1 VLQLKNEK
9 IYYYILSLDFYVII
23 FKYHNN
29 IEMAAPGTN
38 PQHARFF
45 TYSSIS
51 HTYTAAEKAAEN
63 VIDASFGPG
72 GNNQRHIPIQEIGH
86 GMLLFHYFQLPPRN
100 IGESDQNYKFR
111 LLAVILRQYQ
121 VPIHYDPATSRW
133 EFCFG
138 SKTAKPH
145 YYYPVPIAGTG
156 IGGWGGDFNA
166 CITSVT
172 TRDTKWA
179 YLKSGTSAD
188 ENVITHRMSKIHP
201 HRNYDFLR
209 VKMCS
214 DLNAPNQPQVANR
227 GYCWPGTNYDICL
240 RSMFQRNNNID
251 GVTSIAGADCIMDI
265 TRQNNAYVYNTQKD
279 MFRGI
284 QEWRN
289 SIIANGN
296 RQEDLF
302 VWAMNLLALE
312 TDKKDNTINVG
323 YREFSTGPFG
333 SSQLQPGSIPPNP
346 LPPQFGQLGVD
357 YWIVEQQFDGQPPV
371 CIKRKFQF
379 ANNGHIILNFIINY
393 IENQAFSLPIGIT
406 TPHGSIDFDHQI
418 EQFMITPVNHIP
430 VNPVIMAQHQQANV
444 NQQRYSL
451 HHLLSSSLY
460 VLANGAVPR
469 IRYDIRLNVF
479 FDDRYS
485 NHNVLDIRY
494 DLNPAA
500 IGQIQNVIPQLLAP
514 PYSHNRFPLMQ
525 YAPFLNNASIIRC
538 QQAKIMHE
546 VISNTKWNTYW
557 MNEFIYSYS
566 NAAAD
571 TYVIPVGPFRNPLY
585 LPFGNIAPNPANS
598 GEIIG
603 VYRDIINRMEP
614 IPFIFGG
621 GGYIP
626 SATRDYLNSIP
637 HTAYLTAWANN
648 NNMGTCGRQDGT
660 QHQYHQGRWF
670 SDILLVG
677 QQFGGGKQITK
688 KRVQTSKRKT
698 NRKTNRKTKKNST
711 IKSRSNKSSSYKNI
725 SHNSV
730 HVKGGKHKDK
740 PYNSNNSNSSY
751 SINYKEKTTS
761 NSSSYTT
768 TNDGR
773 PPSTFVPMNKDT
785 FDTLVS
791 IFKDPIYGEIFKSF
805 YKNNKTSEGVNK

>member
-1 VLQLKNEK
+1 
-9 IYYYILSLDFYVII
+9 
-23 FKYHNN
+23 
-29 IEMAAPGTN
+29 MAVPGSN
-38 PQHARFF
+38 PQHANFF
-45 TYSSIS
+45 TYSRIS

-63 VIDASFGPG
+63 VNIASFGPG
-72 GNNQRHIPIQEIGH
+72 GNQRHIPIQEIGH
-86 GMLLFHYFQLPPRN
+86 GLLLFHYFELPPRN
-100 IGESDQNYKFR
+100 GGESNQNYKFR
-111 LLAVILRQYQ
+111 LLEVILRQYQ
-121 VPIHYDPATSRW
+121 VPIRYDPATSRW

-156 IGGWGGDFNA
+156 IAGWGGNFNA

-172 TRDTKWA
+172 NRDTKWA
-179 YLKSGTSAD
+179 YLKSGTSANED
-188 ENVITHRMSKIHP
+188 VITHRMSKIGQYP
-201 HRNYDFLR
+201 NYDFLR
-209 VKMCS
+209 VKLCS
-214 DLNAPNQPQVANR
+214 DLNAPTPPNQPPVANP
-227 GYCWPGTNYDICL
+227 GYCWPGTGYDICL
-240 RSMFQRNNNID
+240 RSMFQRNHNID
-251 GVTSIAGADCIMDI
+251 GVTSIAGMDCIMDI
-265 TRQNNAYVYNTQKD
+265 TKQNNTYVYDTQKS
-279 MFRGI
+279 MFNRI
-284 QEWRN
+284 EEWRN
-289 SIIANGN
+289 SIMANGN

-312 TDKKDNTINVG
+312 TDNKDNRINVG

-357 YWIVEQQFDGQPPV
+357 YWIVEEQFDGQPPV

-379 ANNGHIILNFIINY
+379 TNNNGPILNFIRNY
-393 IENQAFSLPIGIT
+393 IGNQTFSLPIGIT
-406 TPHGSIDFDHQI
+406 TPHGSIDFDQQI
-418 EQFMITPVNHIP
+418 QQFLFTPANHIP
-430 VNPVIMAQHQQANV
+430 VNPVIMAQQANV
-444 NQQRYSL
+444 NQQRYLL
-451 HHLLSSSLY
+451 HNLLSTSLY
-460 VLANGAVPR
+460 GLANGAVPC
-469 IRYDIRLNVF
+469 IRYDIKLNVF

-485 NHNVLDIRY
+485 KHNGLDRIMDIRF
-494 DLNPAA
+494 DLNPAV
-500 IGQIQNVIPQLLAP
+500 IGQFPNITPQLAAP
-514 PYSHNRFPLMQ
+514 PHSYNRFPLLH
-525 YAPFLNNASIIRC
+525 YAPFLNNASIINL
-538 QQAKIMHE
+538 QQGKIIHE
-546 VISNTKWNTYW
+546 VISNTKWNTHW

-566 NAAAD
+566 VAD
-571 TYVIPVGPFRNPLY
+571 TFVIPVGPFRNPLY
-585 LPFGNIAPNPANS
+585 LPFGNIANP

-626 SATRDYLNSIP
+626 SATRVYLNSIP
-637 HTAYLTAWANN
+637 HTTYLTAWANN
-648 NNMGTCGRQDGT
+648 NMNTFMRPDGT
-660 QHQYHQGRWF
+660 QHQYHSGRWF
-670 SDILLVG
+670 SDILPFG

-711 IKSRSNKSSSYKNI
+711 IKSRLNKSSSYKNI

-730 HVKGGKHKDK
+730 NVKGGKRNDK
-740 PYNSNNSNSSY
+740 TYNPNKSNSSY